1 MLGNTGVMLGARG
14 SQRGKRPSRNGESGS
29 KPRRPPWSIS
39 GVILIRLVTSQAFLI
54 ALVVWSFMWV
64 TVGASWA
71 PPLFIVAVIA
81 LAIRRGLNERRRG
94 RPEAESAR
102 RSPRGNPR
110 PRRARGHRDLDD
122 NWDPDELDSEDGDA
136 DDEWDEIEDHW
147 DDNWDDRPRP
157 RPRRHWARRPAWW
170 DDTDDDED
178 DDADWDDGWTDDE
191 VSRRPRRRRRSDSW
205 ASDAW
210 DDDDY
215 I

>member
-1 MLGNTGVMLGARG
+1 MV
-14 SQRGKRPSRNGESGS
+14 
-29 KPRRPPWSIS
+29 
-39 GVILIRLVTSQAFLI
+39 LIRLVTSQAFLI

-81 LAIRRGLNERRRG
+81 LAIRRGLNERRQG
-94 RPEAESAR
+94 RPGAESAR

-110 PRRARGHRDLDD
+110 PRRARGHRGLGDD
-122 NWDPDELDSEDGDA
+122 WGPDELDSEDWDA
-136 DDEWDEIEDHW
+136 GDEWDEIEDHW
-147 DDNWDDRPRP
+147 DDDRDDRPRS
-157 RPRRHWARRPAWW
+157 RPRGHWTRRPAWW
-170 DDTDDDED
+170 NDDDD
-178 DDADWDDGWTDDE
+178 DDDVDDGWHDDE
-191 VSRRPRRRRRSDSW
+191 VSRRPRRRHRSDSW

>member
-1 MLGNTGVMLGARG
+1 MLGNTGVMPDARG
-14 SQRGKRPSRNGESGS
+14 SQRGKRPRRNGEAGS
-29 KPRRPPWSIS
+29 KPRRPPWAIS

-81 LAIRRGLNERRRG
+81 LAIRRGLNERRQG
-94 RPEAESAR
+94 RPGAESAR
-102 RSPRGNPR
+102 RSPRRSPR
-110 PRRARGHRDLDD
+110 PRRVRDHRDLDD
-122 NWDPDELDSEDGDA
+122 DWDPDELGSEDWDA
-136 DDEWDEIEDHW
+136 GDEWDEIEDHW
-147 DDNWDDRPRP
+147 DDDWDDRPRS
-157 RPRRHWARRPAWW
+157 RPRGHWTRRPAWW
-170 DDTDDDED
+170 NDADDDD
-178 DDADWDDGWTDDE
+178 DVDDGWDDDE
-191 VSRRPRRRRRSDSW
+191 VSRRPRRRHRSDSW

>member
-1 MLGNTGVMLGARG
+1 M
-14 SQRGKRPSRNGESGS
+14 
-29 KPRRPPWSIS
+29 
-39 GVILIRLVTSQAFLI
+39 ILIRLVTSQAFLI
-54 ALVVWSFMWV
+54 VLVVWSFMWV

-71 PPLFIVAVIA
+71 APLFIVAVIA
-81 LAIRRGLNERRRG
+81 LAIRRGLSERRRG
-94 RPEAESAR
+94 SSGAESTR
-102 RSPRGNPR
+102 GSPRRNPR
-110 PRRARGHRDLDD
+110 PRRVRGHRDLDD
-122 NWDPDELDSEDGDA
+122 DWDPDELDSEDWDA
-136 DDEWDEIEDHW
+136 GDEWDEIEEHW
-147 DDNWDDRPRP
+147 DDDWDDRPRS

-210 DDDDY
+210 DDDDDY